1 MRSVR
6 VIVLAALALSGAAAT
21 TVAYAEGPYG
31 QTVNNQVL
39 NQKQVSLPRKTFD
52 CKANWDA
59 TPNSGPPREQLSS
72 AQCPAPAG
80 ARKGDACFCV
90 VQVQGQPYAA
100 GGKVAELL
108 PGGGYSW

>member
-6 VIVLAALALSGAAAT
+6 VIVLAALALSSAAAT
-21 TVAYAEGPYG
+21 TVAHADGPFD
-31 QTVNNQVL
+31 QVVNQQVL
-39 NQKQVSLPRKTFD
+39 KQKQAALPRKTFV
-52 CKANWDA
+52 CKASWDA

-72 AQCPAPAG
+72 TQCPAPAG
-80 ARKGDACFCV
+80 AKKKDACFCV
-90 VQVQGQPYAA
+90 VQVEGQPYAA